1 MAKEPGAGRETLR
14 SAWPLRALQVTL
26 ALQLFG
32 AGVCKVLGEW
42 PGEGDILWHQVQYM
56 YMTEAAAWMVRT
68 LPLWA
73 WAGLQHL
80 ALGFE
85 LLAPALLLVPRLRP
99 LAFLLA
105 LGMFGMIAVTMQ
117 HLVFF
122 ALQMLS
128 FFVLFADEA
137 WLARVRGALRRR
149 GG

>member
-1 MAKEPGAGRETLR
+1 MAEDDER
-14 SAWPLRALQVTL
+14 
-26 ALQLFG
+26 
-32 AGVCKVLGEW
+32 KVVEMA
-42 PGEGDILWHQVQYM
+42 EGDLARRIRQGQGAEVEDRGNVLM
-56 YMTEAAAWMVRT
+56 
-68 LPLWA
+68 
-73 WAGLQHL
+73 GHL
-80 ALGFE
+80 RPDAR
-85 LLAPALLLVPRLRP
+85 LLLDAPALLLVPRLRP